1 MWCGN
6 GDFQKRTQIEAKM
19 ANLQW
24 YGYEHVNGT
33 YHLKRFLDDISDV
46 YEAAGSDFVVQVA
59 WPFEAENRE
68 DALRKLKNLLS
79 KKLI

>member
-19 ANLQW
+19 ANLRW
-24 YGYEHVNGT
+24 YGYGT
-33 YHLKRFLDDISDV
+33 YHLKRFLDDI
-46 YEAAGSDFVVQVA
+46 YEAAFVVQVA

>member
-24 YGYEHVNGT
+24 YGYGT
-33 YHLKRFLDDISDV
+33 YHLKRFLGDIEDI
-46 YEAAGSDFVVQVA
+46 YEAARSDFVVLVA

-68 DALRKLKNLLS
+68 DALRKLKELLS
-79 KKLI
+79 ES